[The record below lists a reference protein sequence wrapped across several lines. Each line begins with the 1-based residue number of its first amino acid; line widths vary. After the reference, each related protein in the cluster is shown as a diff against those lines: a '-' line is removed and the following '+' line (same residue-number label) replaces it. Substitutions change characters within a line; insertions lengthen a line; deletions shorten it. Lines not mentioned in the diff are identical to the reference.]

1 MRIRSLRAS
10 FGALD
15 GRELHLS
22 PQLNIIQAPN
32 EAGKSTLAA
41 FLRTMLYGFPARE
54 RGTLA
59 EKNRYAPW
67 SGAPMSGLLEL
78 EARGEQ
84 IVLRRDTARANAP
97 MARFS
102 ATYAGTG
109 EAVPWLSAADCGSAL
124 LGVPREVYERSAFIH
139 QSELAVQQDA
149 ELERRIAALIST
161 GEESASYS
169 EAAER
174 LKKQLNRR
182 RHNKTGRLPE
192 LEGQLAAANSTL
204 TQLHQLAR
212 EQQEAAARLSALSD
226 EEAQLRE
233 ALRLHELA
241 DVQERVRAAAE
252 AAEQARLAEEKATLC
267 AQLLEEAHTPTR
279 EVIAQAQ
286 ARLDALEDA
295 AAQLG
300 EAETAQREAQH
311 TLDAFDAQATPR
323 RGALFFL
330 LPILLSLSLCCLLCA
345 LLMHLHTAALFAGGA
360 AALLSAALL
369 LYHRHSRRM
378 RRERDARRLALDAAL
393 TQARAAADA
402 LRNTYALSEASLSAL
417 LPDAGKTAWQPY
429 LRDALSRR
437 GRLEALERSAQE
449 KRFRC
454 ELLSDKLPDAP
465 REPVERPAR
474 SRSALEAALA
484 ALETQRREAQRTVD
498 HAAGQLRMLGDP
510 LELRARIDALE
521 LERAQ
526 LQEEYDAIALAQETL
541 SRANAA
547 LQARFSPAL
556 GKRAG
561 ELFAEMTGG
570 RYDSVLLDRTLAAS
584 AAERGSAAAHSAALL
599 SRGTAD
605 QLYLAVR
612 LAICELVLP
621 ADEPA
626 PLVLD
631 DALVCFD
638 DARCAAALE
647 LLLRESRTRQ
657 ILLLTCQSREARLLA
672 EREGVNVLTL

>member
-1 MRIRSLRAS
+1 MKIRSLRAS

-15 GRELHLS
+15 GRELSLS
-22 PQLNIIQAPN
+22 PHLNIIEAPN

-67 SGAPMSGLLEL
+67 SGTPMSGLLEL
-78 EARGEQ
+78 KARGER

-97 MARFS
+97 MANFS
-102 ATYAGTG
+102 AVYAGTG

-124 LGVPREVYERSAFIH
+124 LGVPRAVYERSAFIH

-182 RHNKTGRLPE
+182 RHNKTGRLSE
-192 LEGQLAAANSTL
+192 LEGQLAAARGKLFEL
-204 TQLHQLAR
+204 TQLEDAQR
-212 EQQEAAARLSALSD
+212 EAAARGEALVRD
-226 EEAQLRE
+226 EQQLRE
-233 ALRLHELA
+233 ELHLHELA
-241 DVQERVRAAAE
+241 DAQERRRAAAE
-252 AAEQARLAEEKATLC
+252 AAEQARLAEEKAALC
-267 AQLLEEAHTPTR
+267 TQQLREAHTPTR
-279 EVIAQAQ
+279 ETIAQAQ

-295 AAQLG
+295 AAQLR
-300 EAETAQREAQH
+300 EAETAQREAQRA
-311 TLDAFDAQATPR
+311 LDVFDAQKPR
-323 RGALFFL
+323 RSVLFFL
-330 LPILLSLSLCCLLCA
+330 LPILLALSLCCLLCA
-345 LLMHLHTAALFAGGA
+345 LLLQLDTAAL
-360 AALLSAALL
+360 SAAGAGVLL
-369 LYHRHSRRM
+369 AASHLFYR
-378 RRERDARRLALDAAL
+378 RREKRACRARDAQRLSLDASL

-402 LRNTYALSEASLSAL
+402 LRTTYALSEASLSAL
-417 LPDAGKTAWQPY
+417 LPNAGETPLQPY
-429 LRDALSRR
+429 LRSALARR
-437 GRLEALERSAQE
+437 DTLDALERDAQQ
-449 KRFRC
+449 KKLRC
-454 ELLSDKLPDAP
+454 DLISSNLPDIP
-465 REPVERPAR
+465 GEPVQRPAR
-474 SRSALEAALA
+474 SRSALEQALA
-484 ALETQRREAQRTVD
+484 LLGSQRREAQRAAD
-498 HAAGQLRMLGDP
+498 HAAGQMRALGGP
-510 LELRARIDALE
+510 AELRARIDALE
-521 LERAQ
+521 REHAQ
-526 LQEEYDAIALAQETL
+526 LQEEYDALLLAQDAL

-547 LQARFSPAL
+547 LQTRFSPAL
-556 GKRAG
+556 GRRAG
-561 ELFAEMTGG
+561 ELFAQMTGG
-570 RYDSVLLDRTLAAS
+570 RYDSVLLDRALS
-584 AAERGSAAAHSAALL
+584 AAVAEHGSAAAHEAALL

-631 DALVCFD
+631 DALVRFD

-647 LLLRESRTRQ
+647 VLLRESRTRQ
-657 ILLLTCQSREARLLA
+657 ILLLTCQGREARLLA
-672 EREGVNVLTL
+672 GREGVTVLTL